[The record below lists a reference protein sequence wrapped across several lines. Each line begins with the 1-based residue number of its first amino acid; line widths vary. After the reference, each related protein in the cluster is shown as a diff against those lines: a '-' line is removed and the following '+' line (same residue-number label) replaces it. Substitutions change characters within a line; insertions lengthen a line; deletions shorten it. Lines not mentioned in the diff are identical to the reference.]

1 MIRTEHSSPH
11 QQRLDLLNPTAIS
24 IFFWRK
30 PVSAVRV
37 MVKRATYVRK
47 VLSFEDI

>member
-1 MIRTEHSSPH
+1 MIRTEHGSPH
-11 QQRLDLLNPTAIS
+11 RQRLDPLNPITIS

-37 MVKRATYVRK
+37 MVKRATDIRK
-47 VLSFEDI
+47 VLSF